1 MIRAKH
7 VWQELMK
14 PEDFNKLDDMRA
26 LYDNLYKAI
35 YTNVRISLDIRHA
48 LFNIPSIQ
56 KLEKNVKFE
65 VVKTPNAVIKST
77 DNVRVENE
85 KE

>member
-7 VWQELMK
+7 VWQELIK

-35 YTNVRISLDIRHA
+35 YLNVRLSLDIRHA
-48 LFNIPSIQ
+48 LYNLPSIK
-56 KLEKNVKFE
+56 KLDKEVKFE
-65 VVKTPNAVIKST
+65 VVKTKNELKNHVIK
-77 DNVRVENE
+77 DEV
-85 KE
+85 